1 MRLARGDR
9 CTSLR
14 RGRARPW
21 PSGLLKVIRWS
32 LTSNPDTRECGLGEK
47 RSSNLAEVKD
57 EVDRITA
64 NYFSNIFL

>member
-1 MRLARGDR
+1 MHESQEGLSTPLA
-9 CTSLR
+9 L
-14 RGRARPW
+14 W
-21 PSGLLKVIRWS
+21 PVESDAVS